1 MLRKILNIEINE
13 DTPEEEL
20 ELCISAA
27 ERTSDINIQRQASK
41 AKVELKRRDREFE
54 IAKLNAQSIERV
66 KAQKFQADRVV
77 GRDSTIGSGESTMTE
92 ITERFDPWGPIST
105 VLYEIQDSDLVQDA
119 VGNTGLNIAWRPL
132 TRDEKYSHGTR
143 IRAFRR
149 DINEA
154 YANLRDDLKGLF
166 AQNVVKTLLR
176 RTDRVDIRSRLIDRL
191 SDIGWTISG
200 DGILKTEDA
209 LISEQFFPANSE
221 YDAYVAIRDILAN
234 ASTEI
239 VVVDAYIGS
248 SLLQTLKSLTQHD
261 LHVRFLTTER
271 NLKPDF
277 AVEVAA
283 FQRQVGHITLE
294 VRTTANFHDRFI
306 VIDGVEFYH
315 VGASIKDA
323 GRRAFMISRMEDQPN
338 INALKQFIDRAWT
351 DGKVWQ
357 PK

>member
-1 MLRKILNIEINE
+1 MVHKILNIEINE
-13 DTPEEEL
+13 DTPPDEL
-20 ELCISAA
+20 ELCVIAA

-41 AKVELKRRDREFE
+41 AKAELTRRNREFE
-54 IAKLNAQSIERV
+54 MAMFNAKSAEQV
-66 KAQKFQADRVV
+66 KAQEFQAAQAA
-77 GRDSTIGSGESTMTE
+77 TK

-105 VLYEIQDSDLVQDA
+105 VLYETGSSDFVQDA
-119 VGNTGLNIAWRPL
+119 IGNTGLDIAWHPL
-132 TRDEKYSHGTR
+132 TKDEKYSHSTR

-166 AQNVVKTLLR
+166 AQNVVKALSNR
-176 RTDRVDIRSRLIDRL
+176 NDGADIRSRLTDRL
-191 SDIGWTISG
+191 SDIGWTISK
-200 DGILKTEDA
+200 DGILRTDDA

-221 YDAYVAIRDILAN
+221 YDAYVTIRDILTK

-239 VVVDAYIGS
+239 IVVDAYIGS
-248 SLLQTLKSLTQHD
+248 SLLQTLRSLTQCD
-261 LHVRFLTTER
+261 LRVRFLTAEK

-277 AVEVAA
+277 AVEVAT
-283 FQRQVGHITLE
+283 FRKQVGHTKLE
-294 VRTTANFHDRFI
+294 IRTTAEFHDRFI

-323 GRRAFMISRMEDQPN
+323 GKRAFMISRMEDQPN
-338 INALKQFIDRAWT
+338 IETLKQSIDQAWT

-357 PK
+357 P